1 MVSTTTSNG
10 VWQPLTGSLVITVH
24 VPGTEVTVHWVPENK
39 PGLTGILKVLLG
51 GNMAYC
57 TAPLVLLPAVQSV
70 VVFAGEQPKVK
81 FVVLDTVIVG
91 YCDIDVTVTVFMVL
105 QPFTLFTV
113 NTVVV
118 PGLNTP

>member
-1 MVSTTTSNG
+1 
-10 VWQPLTGSLVITVH
+10 
-24 VPGTEVTVHWVPENK
+24 
-39 PGLTGILKVLLG
+39 
-51 GNMAYC
+51 MAYC

-70 VVFAGEQPKVK
+70 VVFAGEQPNVK
-81 FVVLDTVIVG
+81 FVVLDTVMVG